1 MRAANWA
8 ACPFLPFGLFY
19 GAGNGATVSVR
30 EFGSDVLHKTVI
42 TCDGQRLES
51 GKLEPAKYV
60 PGGGAK
66 LVLPAM
72 AEPHAHL
79 DKAFTA
85 DRVPNAT
92 GDLAGAIAAMTKV
105 RGRWSLADIE
115 ERAERAARMA
125 LVAGTTL
132 VRTHVDVTR
141 ETGTLHARALLAVR
155 DRLRGL
161 MDIQVVALMGRPTGG
176 DAGKDQRD
184 LLRELLEM
192 GVDGVGGAP
201 YLDPDPRAAYEGL
214 VEIAGEHRALIDL
227 HTDETLDA
235 GCLTLVDFA
244 EVVNACGYDGL
255 ATASHCVS
263 LGMADGDTQRR
274 VADAVASAGLSVVT
288 LPQTN
293 LFLQSR
299 GVTTAP
305 ARGLTAIGAL
315 SDAGV
320 TVAAGADNLQD
331 PFNLVGRGD
340 PLETAALLVM
350 AAHLPP
356 DVAYAMVSN
365 AARRA
370 LGHEQVTLTP
380 GAPADLVAVDAA
392 NIREAVASAPA
403 TRTVVYRGR
412 VVAESVMATTVAQ
425 PQGLGQT
432 TGISRSFVV
441 RPAKIPHS

>member
-1 MRAANWA
+1 MTTILRNARLADGRLVDLTVDDGRITA
-8 ACPFLPFGLFY
+8 VDTAVADARPPGPAVL
-19 GAGNGATVSVR
+19 GAGFAAEGPVG
-30 EFGSDVLHKTVI
+30 EHDL
-42 TCDGQRLES
+42 
-51 GKLEPAKYV
+51 
-60 PGGGAK
+60 GAK

-85 DRVPNAT
+85 DRVPNPT
-92 GDLAGAIAAMTKV
+92 GDLDGAIAAMSQV
-105 RGRWSLADIE
+105 RGRWSLVDIE
-115 ERAERAARMA
+115 ERAERAARML

-141 ETGTLHARALLAVR
+141 ETGTRHAQALLAVR

-161 MDIQVVALMGRPTGG
+161 MDIQVVALMGRPTSG
-176 DAGKDQRD
+176 DDGRDQRKR
-184 LLRELLEM
+184 LRELLDM

-201 YLDPDPRAAYEGL
+201 YLDPDPRAAHEGL
-214 VEIAGEHRALIDL
+214 VEIAAEHRVLIDL

-235 GCLTLVDFA
+235 GCRTLLDFA
-244 EVVNACGYDGL
+244 DVVNATGFDGL

-263 LGMADGDTQRR
+263 LGMADADTQLR
-274 VADAVASAGLSVVT
+274 VAEAVAAAGLSVVT

-315 SDAGV
+315 RAAGV
-320 TVAAGADNLQD
+320 VVAAGADNVQD

-356 DVAYAMVSN
+356 QAAYAMVSN
-365 AARRA
+365 TARRA
-370 LGHEQVTLTP
+370 LGHDELTLAP
-380 GAPADLVAVDAA
+380 GSPAELVAVDAA

-403 TRTVVYRGR
+403 TRTVVHRGR
-412 VVAESVMATTVAQ
+412 VVAESVVSTTVAERSVA
-425 PQGLGQT
+425 GQT

>member
-1 MRAANWA
+1 MTTTLRNARLADGRLVDITVDDGRVTTIDPAVTGLAAAGA
-8 ACPFLPFGLFY
+8 AGEHDL
-19 GAGNGATVSVR
+19 
-30 EFGSDVLHKTVI
+30 
-42 TCDGQRLES
+42 
-51 GKLEPAKYV
+51 
-60 PGGGAK
+60 GGK

-85 DRVPNAT
+85 DRVPNPT
-92 GDLAGAIAAMTKV
+92 GDLDGAIAAMSQV
-105 RGRWSLADIE
+105 RARWSMADIE
-115 ERAERAARMA
+115 ERAERAARTLLA
-125 LVAGTTL
+125 AGTTL
-132 VRTHVDVTR
+132 VRTHADVTR
-141 ETGTLHARALLAVR
+141 ETGTRHAQALLAVR

-161 MDIQVVALMGRPTGG
+161 MDIQVVALMGRPTSGEEG
-176 DAGKDQRD
+176 RDQRAR
-184 LLRELLEM
+184 LRELLDM

-201 YLDPDPRAAYEGL
+201 YLDPDPRAAHEGL
-214 VEIAGEHRALIDL
+214 VEVAGGHGVLVDL

-235 GCLTLVDFA
+235 GCLTLLDFA
-244 EVVNACGYDGL
+244 DVVTAGGFAGL

-263 LGMADGDTQRR
+263 LGMADTGTQLR
-274 VADAVASAGLSVVT
+274 VAEAVAAAGLSVVT

-315 SDAGV
+315 RDAGV

-356 DVAYAMVSN
+356 EVAYDMVSG

-370 LGHEQVTLTP
+370 LGHDAATP
-380 GAPADLVAVDAA
+380 APGSPADFVALDAA
-392 NIREAVASAPA
+392 NIREAVGSAPG
-403 TRTVVYRGR
+403 TRTVVHRGR
-412 VVAESVMATTVAQ
+412 VVAESVVSTTVAESSVV
-425 PQGLGQT
+425 GQT

-441 RPAKIPHS
+441 RSAKMPHS